1 MVARYI
7 CARKRLRLWK
17 CARGSENVPA
27 AGKSVGGGKN
37 VRDYSEDFS
46 GT

>member
-7 CARKRLRLWK
+7 CARKRLRLRK
-17 CARGSENVPA
+17 SACGSENVPA
-27 AGKSVGGGKN
+27 AGKTVGGGKN
-37 VRDYSEDFS
+37 VRDYREDFS